1 MSLTLQDISS
11 LLNSRA
17 TTWYGQEAVSQLEH
31 ALQCAQLA
39 ENANETPETIVA
51 ALLHD
56 LGHILIKEN
65 PDALAEEA
73 MPPLK
78 DDLHQYVALPF
89 LRVVFSDA
97 VLEPIKLHVEAK
109 RYLCAVD
116 QHYWDS
122 LSPASKHS
130 LELQGGIF
138 DENQVKAF
146 EDLPYASQA
155 TRLRRYDDLAKVAG
169 LPTPPLSHY
178 EEMMENIALKPVFAK

>member
-65 PDALAEEA
+65 PDAFTDEA
-73 MPPLK
+73 KPPLK

-89 LRVVFSDA
+89 LRGVFSDA

-109 RYLCAVD
+109 RYLCATAPG
-116 QHYWDS
+116 YLET
-122 LSPASKHS
+122 LSEPSKIS
-130 LELQGGIF
+130 LEFQGGVM
-138 DENQVKAF
+138 NQKEVADF
-146 EDLPYASQA
+146 EKNEFYKEAVN
-155 TRLRRYDDLAKVAG
+155 LRRWDDLAKDPY
-169 LPTPPLSHY
+169 LISPTLDSFINAI
-178 EEMMENIALKPVFAK
+178 ETSLK

>member
-1 MSLTLQDISS
+1 MSLTLQDISQ

-31 ALQCAQLA
+31 ALQCAHLA
-39 ENANETPETIVA
+39 ENANERPETIVA

-65 PDALAEEA
+65 PDALTQEA
-73 MPPLK
+73 VPPLK

-89 LRVVFSDA
+89 LRGVFTDA

-116 QHYWDS
+116 PRYWDS

-138 DENQVKAF
+138 DESQVKAF

-178 EEMMENIALKPVFAK
+178 EELMRKIAT